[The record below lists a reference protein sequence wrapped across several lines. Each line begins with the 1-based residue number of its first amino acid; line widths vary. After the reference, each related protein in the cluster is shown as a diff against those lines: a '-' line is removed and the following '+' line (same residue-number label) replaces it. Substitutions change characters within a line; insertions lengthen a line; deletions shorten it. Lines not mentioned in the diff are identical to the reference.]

1 MLNARFIRQIAAAFA
16 VAVLVGLTGASC
28 GSAVKEGRGS
38 GFLVIDLLE
47 GASGAEDDEF
57 ATELSSDVL
66 TNGGVIEDIGR
77 VRMRL
82 VPKDVTQ
89 PLSTNNDVTVTRYRV
104 SFRRSDG
111 RNRQGV
117 DVPYTFDGGVTFTIG
132 EQPVEATFV
141 IVRVQAKVE
150 SPLIELRGGGGALA
164 ISTLADVTFYGKDQT
179 GRDVTVTGTIS
190 VNFADWVDPE
200 D

>member
-1 MLNARFIRQIAAAFA
+1 LNARFIRQIAAAFA

>member
-111 RNRQGV
+111 RNRQGI

>member
-111 RNRQGV
+111 RNRQGI

-200 D
+200 N